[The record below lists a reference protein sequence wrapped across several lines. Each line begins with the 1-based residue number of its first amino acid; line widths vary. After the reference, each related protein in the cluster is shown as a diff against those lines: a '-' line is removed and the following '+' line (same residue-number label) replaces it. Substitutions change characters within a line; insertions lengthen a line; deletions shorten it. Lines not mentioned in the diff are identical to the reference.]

1 MGMIKLAI
9 RNIFRNKRRSFLTAL
24 SLSVAGFVI
33 VALHGYMTGVLNTS
47 KEMMIKL
54 DTGHV
59 LITTQDYFER
69 RTFLPQ
75 DEYIENTYE
84 IEKTLN
90 ESKYVDFYTLRM
102 KAGGMLFTRTGA
114 TKNVMLMGIDP
125 EKERRAFHIEKE
137 NIIEGVYDL
146 SRGCIVGKELA
157 KTLNLKS
164 GDTLI
169 LVSRSVAGGIS
180 AIKITVA
187 AVANMGYT
195 VFEKSLVL
203 LSTPDARRLLKTQSG
218 AHEILV
224 FLKGEK
230 YIDRF
235 LKSIRLPGGIVAN
248 PYTFTLGTFAF
259 FFRLADIFYGMIYVV
274 ITLLAAFAI
283 VNTMTVA
290 VLERMREIGT
300 LKSIGMTDSE
310 IFKLFGIEGTLLG
323 ASGGLAGSILGFFIN
338 MILRVRGLNFE
349 EMIKTFDFPFPYV
362 VRPTTNLWIII
373 LAFAIVTVVSF
384 ATSII
389 PALQAKR
396 LTPQEALRQV

>member
-90 ESKYVDFYTLRM
+90 ESKYVDFYTLRI

-180 AIKITVA
+180 AIKIPVA

-235 LKSIRLPGGIVAN
+235 LKSISLPGGIVAN

-259 FFRLADIFYGMIYVV
+259 FFRFADIFYGMIYIV

-290 VLERMREIGT
+290 VFERMREIGT

-338 MILRVRGLNFE
+338 MVLRVRGLSFE

-362 VRPTTNLWIII
+362 VRPTTNLLIII

-384 ATSII
+384 ATSVI